1 LVELTTGVPIAMALC
16 WFVSNSAEALI
27 GATLMSRLSPR
38 PTVLDSAAAVGVFV
52 GVALVAP
59 FLSSF
64 LDAAFVA
71 ANGWG
76 EASYWEVFRIRF
88 FSNVLAMV
96 TIVPVALAWGAA
108 GMRGRPATRL
118 FWLEAGLLGAG
129 LLVVSAFVFGRPS
142 AGD

>member
-1 LVELTTGVPIAMALC
+1 
-16 WFVSNSAEALI
+16 
-27 GATLMSRLSPR
+27 
-38 PTVLDSAAAVGVFV
+38 
-52 GVALVAP
+52 
-59 FLSSF
+59 
-64 LDAAFVA
+64 

-76 EASYWEVFRIRF
+76 EAGYWEVFRIRF

-142 AGD
+142 AGDSAIPGLIYVPLPFLLWSVVRLGPRGSTTALLLVVLVAAWSAAHGRGP